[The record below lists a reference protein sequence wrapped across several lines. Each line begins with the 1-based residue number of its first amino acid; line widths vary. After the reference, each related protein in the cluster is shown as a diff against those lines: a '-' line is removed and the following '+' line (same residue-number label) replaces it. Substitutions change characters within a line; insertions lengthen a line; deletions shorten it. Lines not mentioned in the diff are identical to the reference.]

1 MGKERDFW
9 FGKRVLITGGE
20 GFAASH
26 LIKGL
31 LERGAVVITTI
42 RHTRPYN
49 TLKLLSGDSHMPDV
63 EYCNLLN
70 YQEVRR
76 LCDRHQI
83 DTIYHLA
90 ASAIVGDAARS
101 PLSTAENN
109 IIPTLNLLE
118 VARINNIPRVIVA
131 STDKSYGEHATDKLE
146 PLPYREAYALRGL
159 DVYSASK
166 VSTDMLAQMYV
177 FQFKLPVIVTRACN
191 FFGPGDLNFTRLIP
205 RTIMRLL
212 SKKAPVI
219 NVGNQK
225 VLREYM
231 YIDDITRA
239 YLILGEKMAKFYGEK
254 GKNIPKNGQV
264 AYGWPA
270 FNIGSY
276 TSLESKNLEKCG
288 SIKSVEEVIK
298 VLMKKI
304 YQTKPEIIK
313 KPANFIE
320 IPDQY
325 LDSSKIRSLGFK
337 NDIAF
342 EKALDQTITWYKK
355 NYSTLLKYASKYI
368 ND

>member
-1 MGKERDFW
+1 MSPNKDFW
-9 FGKRVLITGGE
+9 FGKRVLVTGGE

-26 LIKGL
+26 LIKEL
-31 LERGAVVITTI
+31 LKKEAVVVTTI
-42 RHTRPYN
+42 RHNRPLR
-49 TLKLLSGDSHMPDV
+49 TLKLLSNDDASPDI
-63 EYCNLLN
+63 ENCDLLN
-70 YQEVRR
+70 YQEIRR
-76 LCDRHQI
+76 ICDRHQI

-90 ASAIVGDAARS
+90 ATAIVSDAANS

-131 STDKSYGEHATDKLE
+131 STDKSYGDHATDKLE
-146 PLPYREAYALRGL
+146 PLPYKEGYTLRGL

-177 FQFKLPVIVTRACN
+177 FQFNLPVAISRACN

-212 SKKAPVI
+212 AGQAPVI
-219 NVGNQK
+219 NLGNEK

-231 YIDDITRA
+231 YVDDIISA
-239 YLILGEKMAKFYGEK
+239 YLILGERLADYYGPNQS
-254 GKNIPKNGQV
+254 NIPKSGHTI
-264 AYGWPA
+264 YGWPA
-270 FNIGSY
+270 FNFGSY
-276 TSLESKNLEKCG
+276 TKEETTHLEKCTK
-288 SIKSVEEVIK
+288 IRSVQEVIS
-298 VLMKKI
+298 LLAAKI
-304 YQTKPEIIK
+304 TNIKPVTIE

-325 LDSSKIRSLGFK
+325 LDSSKIRGLGFK
-337 NDIAF
+337 PKVEF
-342 EKALDQTITWYKK
+342 EEAIDLTLAWYKK
-355 NYSTLLKYASKYI
+355 NYSLLEKNAYKYL